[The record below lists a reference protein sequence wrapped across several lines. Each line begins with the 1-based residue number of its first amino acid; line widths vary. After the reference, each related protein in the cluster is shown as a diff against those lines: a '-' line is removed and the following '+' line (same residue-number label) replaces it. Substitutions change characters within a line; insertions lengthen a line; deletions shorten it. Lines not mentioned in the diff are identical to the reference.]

1 VSDDELTLEVIGDA
15 DPVGMCG
22 SGLVDAVAQ
31 LVGIGMIDSSGRYVP
46 DEVAAERWPALA
58 ARLVRVGEE
67 RVFVLA
73 WRGDDPANAV
83 YLSQR
88 DVRELQ
94 FAKAAI
100 ATGWMTLVQELGVDV
115 ADISQV
121 LLAGSFG
128 SYLSAGSAVRI
139 GLVPKLA
146 LPRIVSAGNVAGEG
160 AKMAALSIRERA
172 AADAILEEVEY
183 VELSG
188 RADFQ
193 DVFIDQLAF
202 PS

>member
-1 VSDDELTLEVIGDA
+1 
-15 DPVGMCG
+15 
-22 SGLVDAVAQ
+22 
-31 LVGIGMIDSSGRYVP
+31 
-46 DEVAAERWPALA
+46 
-58 ARLVRVGEE
+58 
-67 RVFVLA
+67 VLA
-73 WRGDDPANAV
+73 WRGDDPANSV

-100 ATGWMTLVQELGVDV
+100 ATGWNTLVQELGVDV
-115 ADISQV
+115 EDITQV

-128 SYLSAGSAVRI
+128 SYLSAASAVRI
-139 GLVPKLA
+139 GLVPRLA

-160 AKMAALSIRERA
+160 AKMAALSLRERA
-172 AADAILEEVEY
+172 AAEAILDEVEY

-188 RADFQ
+188 RTDFQ

-202 PS
+202 PG